1 MLPKVIR
8 MLFEN
13 EGRGPKLRSDIIPGS
28 GIPTGVICM
37 WSGTVATVP
46 SGWGLCNG
54 ANGTPNLCD
63 RFIVGAGSTY
73 APKATGGANTHTHTA
88 TAASVAAATT
98 ISSTAAATTISSTAA
113 ATTIGATTLTVAQI
127 PSHSHVIQYDS
138 GSAASGPFH
147 AKGTYG
153 AARDRTYSTDTT
165 GGSGSHTHTATGTAH
180 THTATGTA
188 HTHTATGTAH
198 THTLTVADGNNMP
211 LYYALAYIM
220 KL

>member
-1 MLPKVIR
+1 MAFPGILRK
-8 MLFEN
+8 LFEN
-13 EGRGPKLRSDIIPGS
+13 DGKGPKLRSDIIPGS

-46 SGWGLCNG
+46 SGWALCNG

-63 RFIVGAGSTY
+63 RFIIGAGSTY

-98 ISSTAAATTISSTAA
+98 IGSTAAATA
-113 ATTIGATTLTVAQI
+113 IGATTLTVAQM
-127 PSHSHVIQYDS
+127 PSHKHDLGGSSAGNS
-138 GSAASGPFH
+138 GLNIWTATASGTTLQSNTV
-147 AKGTYG
+147 KV
-153 AARDRTYSTDTT
+153 T
-165 GGSGSHTHTATGTAH
+165 GGGGSH

-198 THTLTVADGNNMP
+198 THTLTVAAGSNVP

>member
-1 MLPKVIR
+1 MFPMLLRK
-8 MLFEN
+8 LFEN
-13 EGRGPKLRSDIIPGS
+13 DGKGPKLRSDIIPGS

-46 SGWGLCNG
+46 SGWALCNG
-54 ANGTPNLCD
+54 DNGTPNLCD
-63 RFIVGAGSTY
+63 RFIIGAGSTY

-98 ISSTAAATTISSTAA
+98 IGSTTAATA
-113 ATTIGATTLTVAQI
+113 IGATTLTVAQM
-127 PSHSHVIQYDS
+127 P
-138 GSAASGPFH
+138 
-147 AKGTYG
+147 
-153 AARDRTYSTDTT
+153 
-165 GGSGSHTHTATGTAH
+165 SHTHKVDTGNDGYTYSVLRKLGVSATGSATSQSTGGGASH

-198 THTLTVADGNNMP
+198 THTLTVAAGSNVP